1 MTTQKVLEEA
11 KKYCDNNH
19 IYIINNKRD
28 KRIFLIQMEKV
39 LSVKDKITQNII
51 DISKGKTDRIM
62 QFSKIYT
69 FSYLKIL
76 HEFESKDL
84 FEPLH

>member
-51 DISKGKTDRIM
+51 DIS
-62 QFSKIYT
+62 
-69 FSYLKIL
+69 
-76 HEFESKDL
+76 
-84 FEPLH
+84 